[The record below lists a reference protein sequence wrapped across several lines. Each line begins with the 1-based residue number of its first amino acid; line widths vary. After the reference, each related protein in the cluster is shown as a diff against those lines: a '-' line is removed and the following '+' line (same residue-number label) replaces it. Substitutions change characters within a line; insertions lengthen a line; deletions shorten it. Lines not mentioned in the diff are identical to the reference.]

1 MAKNFSLSANIETGV
16 LGSEKYIVTANVEN
30 VANEIVSQYQSGVH
44 SFTIIGTYGTGKSC
58 FLLTL

>member
-30 VANEIVSQYQSGVH
+30 VA
-44 SFTIIGTYGTGKSC
+44 KS
-58 FLLTL
+58 